1 VLFGHVPVSAYGVT
15 LHLVCSTMDMDES
28 TERELRQFGR
38 MDKLLRSFES
48 SELSL
53 ERTLAGLRGLLSAL
67 DETPEDW
74 TRHFKAAWNAIEVEY
89 AAALSRG
96 TALPGPSAQGVQEA
110 AEKMLSMVDE
120 RISALD
126 RT

>member
-1 VLFGHVPVSAYGVT
+1 MLFGHVPVSAYGVT

-53 ERTLAGLRGLLSAL
+53 ERTLAGLRGSAL
-67 DETPEDW
+67 GA
-74 TRHFKAAWNAIEVEY
+74 R
-89 AAALSRG
+89 
-96 TALPGPSAQGVQEA
+96 
-110 AEKMLSMVDE
+110 
-120 RISALD
+120 
-126 RT
+126 